1 MGQAESK
8 QAHQVLNLLLLDQ
21 VPLAQPC
28 LFTLLS
34 SNGIENL
41 VSLDLYIFVSEAAYV
56 IYETL
61 LNVFVSL
68 VRCLS

>member
-8 QAHQVLNLLLLDQ
+8 QAHQVLNLLLVDQ
-21 VPLAQPC
+21 VLWHNHVSLQPL
-28 LFTLLS
+28 L

-61 LNVFVSL
+61 LNVFL
-68 VRCLS
+68 L